1 MKSCWVLMVL
11 VLAMGFAGC
20 GDDGTTSPEN
30 GGPPTVQSTFGVTPA
45 AGTVITD
52 FVFDASASST
62 SGDSLEFRWDWQNDG
77 AWDTDWSDAAVAAHR
92 YSSHGG
98 SQIDTIEVLL
108 EARSGATTDS
118 TIGEVIIDARH
129 GLVLETFPVHV
140 SNPSALGSDD
150 TYLWLADWGVPGT
163 RRIYKVDPASGDTL
177 YSILSPDEWPCG
189 VAWDGACV
197 CVSGNMALRKLNPV
211 TGDLLGDFSVVYS
224 EDPGGLAW
232 DGEIFYHG
240 SAGDESGADG
250 HIHKYS
256 AEGEHLSSF
265 VPPHGS
271 IEMEGLGFDGKDL
284 WVTLGSND
292 TLYVLDC
299 DNGNVL
305 RTVHVSGQSGDVT
318 VLDDFVWTHLGD
330 DTLGRVVP

>member
-1 MKSCWVLMVL
+1 MKSYCVLMA
-11 VLAMGFAGC
+11 LALAVGFAGC
-20 GDDGTTSPEN
+20 GDDGTTSP
-30 GGPPTVQSTFGVTPA
+30 GDGDSPTVQSAFDVTPA

-62 SGDSLEFRWDWQNDG
+62 SRDSLEFRWDWENDG
-77 AWDTDWSDAAVAAHR
+77 AWDTDWVASAVVTHR

-118 TIGEVIIDARH
+118 ATGEVIIDARH
-129 GLVLETFPVHV
+129 GLVLETLPVHV

-150 TYLWLADWGVPGT
+150 AYLWLADWGVPGT
-163 RRIYKVDPASGDTL
+163 RRLYKVDPASGDTL

-189 VAWDGACV
+189 VVWDGACI
-197 CVSGNMALRKLNPV
+197 CVTGNRALRKLAPV

-250 HIHKYS
+250 RIHRYS
-256 AEGEHLSSF
+256 ADGEHLSSF

-271 IEMEGLGFDGKDL
+271 IEIEGLAFDGKDL
-284 WVTLGSND
+284 WVTLASDD
-292 TLYVLDC
+292 TLYVLDP
-299 DNGNVL
+299 DSGNVL
-305 RTVHVSGQSGDVT
+305 RAVHVSGQSGDVA
-318 VLDDFVWTHLGD
+318 VLGDLVWTHLGD
-330 DTLGRVVP
+330 EALARVVP